1 MSLFR
6 GEWMLAAAL
15 VAAAS
20 GCESL
25 HPRTVQIDAASGR
38 FQSAQLTYQLDTGR
52 LSQPV
57 QTARIAAQQ
66 VSYQQLPSTPLP
78 DRSHARLSVQYPHP
92 RGRAGYAL
100 AEVVIESDQRGEKAG
115 ASAEKSGFQKFVGGL
130 TDAMNDIL
138 PGMVYGN
145 GVKEAWALDIPKDD
159 LDQLVG
165 SLANSGYFNYGPAP
179 TAGVDVLTRLDG
191 KVIRKNWRQV
201 PELDAFIERVRH
213 EGTLVSYVSPK
224 AGAGAPAEISGGRND
239 SVAAYQQQLQRQ
251 QGQAGPPPQ
260 PYPIVGAPPP
270 RQFGPPQPPAAGPMF
285 AGQAPQQQYM
295 PQQNLPPQNM
305 PPQNMNQQFAPQ
317 QPWQPQARQ
326 GYPQQPAPQQAMP
339 QQAMPQQTQA
349 PAAPYGYP
357 PQQFGGG
364 PGQYAPGQN
373 APSPSLGQNAGGG
386 QSYLR

>member
-1 MSLFR
+1 MRLFR

-38 FQSAQLTYQLDTGR
+38 YQSAQLTYQLDNGR

-57 QTARIAAQQ
+57 QTARIEGQQ

-115 ASAEKSGFQKFVGGL
+115 ATVAKSGFQKFVGGL
-130 TDAMNDIL
+130 TDALNDIL

-145 GVKEAWALDIPKDD
+145 GVREAWALDIPKED

-179 TAGVDVLTRLDG
+179 TPGVDVLTRLDG
-191 KVIRKNWRQV
+191 KLIRKNWRQV

-224 AGAGAPAEISGGRND
+224 SGAGAPAEISGGRND
-239 SVAAYQQQLQRQ
+239 SVAAYQQQMQRQ
-251 QGQAGPPPQ
+251 QAQLGPPPQ

-270 RQFGPPQPPAAGPMF
+270 
-285 AGQAPQQQYM
+285 
-295 PQQNLPPQNM
+295 
-305 PPQNMNQQFAPQ
+305 Q
-317 QPWQPQARQ
+317 QPWPPQTSQ
-326 GYPQQPAPQQAMP
+326 EYPQQPAPQQGMP
-339 QQAMPQQTQA
+339 

-357 PQQFGGG
+357 PQQFGGAAA
-364 PGQYAPGQN
+364 PQNAPGQN
-373 APSPSLGQNAGGG
+373 APSPSLGQSAGGG
-386 QSYLR
+386 RSYLR